1 MSSPTSEVELKAVV
15 TDLAAARSNIEAAA
29 ATLAFE
35 GRMQDRI
42 YDTSA
47 HSLAAADFVLRL
59 RSYSS
64 PRGAHAHLDWKGP
77 TSHADGFK
85 VRAEL
90 TTGIS
95 DAAALSSMLERLGY
109 VVVGAIDRDVAQYEL
124 PDLSSPGGV
133 VVVRFERY
141 PRMDVL
147 VEVEGAPAGIEYAI
161 SLLGIPTAKFS
172 GGRLS
177 DFVRD
182 FEARTGQSAAIS
194 DAELQRTS

>member
-1 MSSPTSEVELKAVV
+1 MSSPTREVELKAVV
-15 TDLAAARSNIEAAA
+15 PDIGAARSKLEAAA
-29 ATLAFE
+29 ATLVFE

-47 HSLAAADFVLRL
+47 RSLASADFVLRL
-59 RSYSS
+59 RSYSG

-85 VRAEL
+85 IREEL

-95 DAAALSSMLERLGY
+95 DAAALSSMLERLDY
-109 VVVGAIDRDVAQYEL
+109 VVVAAIDRDIAQYEL
-124 PDLSSPGGV
+124 ADASSPGGV

-147 VEVEGAPAGIEYAI
+147 VEVEGRPAGIEHAI
-161 SLLGIPTAKFS
+161 ALLGIPRAKFS
-172 GGRLS
+172 GDRLS

-182 FEARTGQSAAIS
+182 FEVRTGQPAAVS
-194 DAELQRTS
+194 DADLEQSS

>member
-1 MSSPTSEVELKAVV
+1 MSSPTREVELKALV
-15 TDLAAARSNIEAAA
+15 TDIVAARSNIETAA
-29 ATLAFE
+29 ATLVFE

-47 HSLAAADFVLRL
+47 RSLAAADLVLRL
-59 RSYSS
+59 RSYSGA
-64 PRGAHAHLDWKGP
+64 RGAHAHLDWKGP

-95 DAAALSSMLERLGY
+95 DAAALSSMLERLDY

-124 PDLSSPGGV
+124 ADASSPGGV

-147 VEVEGAPAGIEYAI
+147 VEVEGTPTGIEHAI
-161 SLLGIPTAKFS
+161 SLLGIPRAEFS
-172 GGRLS
+172 GDRLS
-177 DFVRD
+177 DFVRR
-182 FEARTGQSAAIS
+182 FEARTGQAAAINDGQLGRS
-194 DAELQRTS
+194 S